1 MLFSGFFRVEIL
13 PQSVVS
19 NLEHQVSDYAG
30 KFRCAVDDEV
40 VFHHEVHHVFLAH
53 QNAESVFCF
62 VGALHEPDTMP
73 ILQGALSA
81 GKQLLVPRIAGPG
94 QMQLV
99 PLQSLEQLQPGA
111 FGILEP
117 GQALPA
123 VPAGS
128 GVQLAVLPC
137 LAAARSGARL
147 GHGGGYYDRFLANYS
162 GRRLIL
168 CPEALL
174 AQSLPTGPLDEPAQ
188 AVLTEKALYG
198 TL

>member
-1 MLFSGFFRVEIL
+1 MQSDGLNAQKQAARRAARQQLAQISPQEFSAIGAAMWQTL
-13 PQSVVS
+13 QAQPAWQS
-19 NLEHQVSDYAG
+19 
-30 KFRCAVDDEV
+30 
-40 VFHHEVHHVFLAH
+40 
-53 QNAESVFCF
+53 AESVFCF

-99 PLQSLEQLQPGA
+99 PLQSLEQLQPGT

-117 GQALPA
+117 GQALSA

-137 LAAARSGARL
+137 LAATRSGARL

-162 GRRLIL
+162 GQRLIL

>member
-1 MLFSGFFRVEIL
+1 MQSDDLNAQKQAARRAARQQLAQISPQEFSAIGAAMWQTL
-13 PQSVVS
+13 QAQP
-19 NLEHQVSDYAG
+19 AW
-30 KFRCAVDDEV
+30 
-40 VFHHEVHHVFLAH
+40 

-137 LAAARSGARL
+137 LAATRSGARL

>member
-1 MLFSGFFRVEIL
+1 MQSDDLNAQKQAARRAARQQLAQISPQEFSAIGAAMWQTL
-13 PQSVVS
+13 QAQP
-19 NLEHQVSDYAG
+19 AW
-30 KFRCAVDDEV
+30 
-40 VFHHEVHHVFLAH
+40 

-117 GQALPA
+117 PQALPA

-137 LAAARSGARL
+137 LAATRSGARL

-188 AVLTEKALYG
+188 AVLTEKTLYG

>member
-1 MLFSGFFRVEIL
+1 MQSDDLNTQKQAARRAARQQLAQISPQEFSAIGAAMWQTL
-13 PQSVVS
+13 QAQPAWQS
-19 NLEHQVSDYAG
+19 
-30 KFRCAVDDEV
+30 
-40 VFHHEVHHVFLAH
+40 
-53 QNAESVFCF
+53 AESVFCF

-99 PLQSLEQLQPGA
+99 PLQSLERLQPGA

-117 GQALPA
+117 PQALPA

-137 LAAARSGARL
+137 LAATRSGARL

-162 GRRLIL
+162 GQRLIL

>member
-1 MLFSGFFRVEIL
+1 MQSDDLNAQKQAARRAARQQLAQISPQEFSAIGAAMWQTL
-13 PQSVVS
+13 QAQP
-19 NLEHQVSDYAG
+19 AW
-30 KFRCAVDDEV
+30 
-40 VFHHEVHHVFLAH
+40 

-174 AQSLPTGPLDEPAQ
+174 AQSRPTGPLDEPAQ

>member
-1 MLFSGFFRVEIL
+1 MQSDDLNAQKQAARRAARQQLAQISPQEFSAIGAAMWQTL
-13 PQSVVS
+13 QAQP
-19 NLEHQVSDYAG
+19 AW
-30 KFRCAVDDEV
+30 
-40 VFHHEVHHVFLAH
+40 

-62 VGALHEPDTMP
+62 VGALPEPDTMP

>member
-1 MLFSGFFRVEIL
+1 MQSNDLNAQKQAARRAARQQLAQISPQEFSAIGAAMWQTL
-13 PQSVVS
+13 QAQPAWQSA
-19 NLEHQVSDYAG
+19 Q
-30 KFRCAVDDEV
+30 
-40 VFHHEVHHVFLAH
+40 
-53 QNAESVFCF
+53 SVFCF

-99 PLQSLEQLQPGA
+99 PLQSLGQLQPGA

-117 GQALPA
+117 PQALPA
-123 VPAGS
+123 IPAGS

-162 GRRLIL
+162 GQRLIL

>member
-1 MLFSGFFRVEIL
+1 MQSDDLNAQKQAARRAARQQLAQISPQEFSAIGAAMWQTL
-13 PQSVVS
+13 QAQP
-19 NLEHQVSDYAG
+19 AW
-30 KFRCAVDDEV
+30 
-40 VFHHEVHHVFLAH
+40 

-73 ILQGALSA
+73 ILQETLSA

>member
-1 MLFSGFFRVEIL
+1 MQSDDLNAQKQAARRAARQQLAQISPQEFSAIGAAMWQTL
-13 PQSVVS
+13 QAQPAWQS
-19 NLEHQVSDYAG
+19 
-30 KFRCAVDDEV
+30 
-40 VFHHEVHHVFLAH
+40 
-53 QNAESVFCF
+53 AESVFCF

-99 PLQSLEQLQPGA
+99 PLQSLERLQPGA

-117 GQALPA
+117 PQALPA
-123 VPAGS
+123 IPAGS
-128 GVQLAVLPC
+128 RVQLAVLPC
-137 LAAARSGARL
+137 LAATRSGARL

-162 GRRLIL
+162 GQRLIL

>member
-1 MLFSGFFRVEIL
+1 M
-13 PQSVVS
+13 QSDDL
-19 NLEHQVSDYAG
+19 NAQKQAA
-30 KFRCAVDDEV
+30 RCAARQQ
-40 VFHHEVHHVFLAH
+40 LA
-53 QNAESVFCF
+53 QISPQEFSAIGAAMWQTLQAQPAWQSAESVFCF

-128 GVQLAVLPC
+128 GVRLAVLPC
-137 LAAARSGARL
+137 LAATRSGARL
-147 GHGGGYYDRFLANYS
+147 GHGGGYYDRFLANCS
-162 GRRLIL
+162 GQRLIL

-198 TL
+198 AL

>member
-1 MLFSGFFRVEIL
+1 MQSDDLNAQKQAARRAARQQLAQISPQEFSAIGAAMWQTL
-13 PQSVVS
+13 QAQPAWQS
-19 NLEHQVSDYAG
+19 
-30 KFRCAVDDEV
+30 
-40 VFHHEVHHVFLAH
+40 
-53 QNAESVFCF
+53 AESVFCF

-99 PLQSLEQLQPGA
+99 PLQSLERLQPGA

-137 LAAARSGARL
+137 LAATRSGARL
-147 GHGGGYYDRFLANYS
+147 GHGGGYYDRFLENYS
-162 GRRLIL
+162 GQRLIL

-174 AQSLPTGPLDEPAQ
+174 AQALPTGPLDEPAQ

>member
-1 MLFSGFFRVEIL
+1 MQSDDLNAQKQAARRAARQQLAQISPQEFSAIGAAMWQTL
-13 PQSVVS
+13 QAQPAWQ
-19 NLEHQVSDYAG
+19 H
-30 KFRCAVDDEV
+30 
-40 VFHHEVHHVFLAH
+40 
-53 QNAESVFCF
+53 AESVFCF

>member
-1 MLFSGFFRVEIL
+1 MQSDDLNAQKQAARRAARQQLAQISPQEFSAIGAAMWQTL
-13 PQSVVS
+13 QAQPAWQSA
-19 NLEHQVSDYAG
+19 Q
-30 KFRCAVDDEV
+30 
-40 VFHHEVHHVFLAH
+40 
-53 QNAESVFCF
+53 SVFCF

-99 PLQSLEQLQPGA
+99 PLQSLKQLQPGA

-117 GQALPA
+117 PQALPA

-137 LAAARSGARL
+137 LAATRSGARL

-162 GRRLIL
+162 GQRLIL

>member
-1 MLFSGFFRVEIL
+1 MQSDDLNAQKQAARRAARQQLAQISPQEFSAIGAAMWQTL
-13 PQSVVS
+13 QAQP
-19 NLEHQVSDYAG
+19 AW
-30 KFRCAVDDEV
+30 
-40 VFHHEVHHVFLAH
+40 

-174 AQSLPTGPLDEPAQ
+174 AQSLPTGPLDELAQ

>member
-1 MLFSGFFRVEIL
+1 MQSNDLNAQKQAARRAARQQLAQISPQEFSAIGAAMWQTL
-13 PQSVVS
+13 QAQPAWQSA
-19 NLEHQVSDYAG
+19 Q
-30 KFRCAVDDEV
+30 
-40 VFHHEVHHVFLAH
+40 
-53 QNAESVFCF
+53 SVFCF

-99 PLQSLEQLQPGA
+99 PLQSLEQLQPGT

-137 LAAARSGARL
+137 LAATRSGARL

-162 GRRLIL
+162 GQRLIL

>member
-1 MLFSGFFRVEIL
+1 MQSDGLNAQKQAARRAARQQLAQISPQEFSAIGAAMWQTL
-13 PQSVVS
+13 QAQPAWQS
-19 NLEHQVSDYAG
+19 
-30 KFRCAVDDEV
+30 
-40 VFHHEVHHVFLAH
+40 
-53 QNAESVFCF
+53 AESVFCF

-94 QMQLV
+94 QIQLV
-99 PLQSLEQLQPGA
+99 PLQSLGQLQPGA

-117 GQALPA
+117 PQALPA

-137 LAAARSGARL
+137 LAATRSGARL

-162 GRRLIL
+162 GQRLIL

>member
-1 MLFSGFFRVEIL
+1 MQSDDLNAQKQAARRAARQQLAQISPQEFSAIGAAMWQTL
-13 PQSVVS
+13 QAQPAWQS
-19 NLEHQVSDYAG
+19 
-30 KFRCAVDDEV
+30 
-40 VFHHEVHHVFLAH
+40 
-53 QNAESVFCF
+53 AESVFCF

-99 PLQSLEQLQPGA
+99 PLQSLERLQPGA

-137 LAAARSGARL
+137 LAATRGGARL

-162 GRRLIL
+162 GHRLIL

-174 AQSLPTGPLDEPAQ
+174 AQSLPTGPLDEPAR

>member
-1 MLFSGFFRVEIL
+1 MQSDDLNAQKQAARRAARQQLAQISPQEFSAIGAAMWQTL
-13 PQSVVS
+13 QAQPAWQS
-19 NLEHQVSDYAG
+19 
-30 KFRCAVDDEV
+30 
-40 VFHHEVHHVFLAH
+40 
-53 QNAESVFCF
+53 AESVFCF

-117 GQALPA
+117 AQALPA

-137 LAAARSGARL
+137 LAATRSGARL

-162 GRRLIL
+162 GQRLIL

>member
-1 MLFSGFFRVEIL
+1 MQSDDLNAQKQAARRAARQQLAQISPQEFSAIGAAMWQTL
-13 PQSVVS
+13 QAQP
-19 NLEHQVSDYAG
+19 AW
-30 KFRCAVDDEV
+30 
-40 VFHHEVHHVFLAH
+40 

-147 GHGGGYYDRFLANYS
+147 GHGGGYYDRFLANYR

>member
-1 MLFSGFFRVEIL
+1 MQSDDLNAQKQAARRAARQQLAQISPQEFSAIGAAMWQTL
-13 PQSVVS
+13 QAQP
-19 NLEHQVSDYAG
+19 AW
-30 KFRCAVDDEV
+30 
-40 VFHHEVHHVFLAH
+40 

-117 GQALPA
+117 EQALPA

>member
-1 MLFSGFFRVEIL
+1 MQSDDLNAQKQAARRAARQQLAQISPQEFSAIGAAMWQTL
-13 PQSVVS
+13 QAQPAWQS
-19 NLEHQVSDYAG
+19 
-30 KFRCAVDDEV
+30 
-40 VFHHEVHHVFLAH
+40 
-53 QNAESVFCF
+53 AESVFCF

-99 PLQSLEQLQPGA
+99 PLQSLEQLQLGT

-137 LAAARSGARL
+137 LAATRSGARL

-162 GRRLIL
+162 GQRLIL

>member
-1 MLFSGFFRVEIL
+1 MQSDDLNAQKQAARRAARQQLAQISPQEFSAIGAAMWQTL
-13 PQSVVS
+13 QAQPAWQS
-19 NLEHQVSDYAG
+19 
-30 KFRCAVDDEV
+30 
-40 VFHHEVHHVFLAH
+40 
-53 QNAESVFCF
+53 AESVFCF

-99 PLQSLEQLQPGA
+99 PLQSLEQLQPGT

-117 GQALPA
+117 PQALPA
-123 VPAGS
+123 VPAGN

-137 LAAARSGARL
+137 LAATRSGARL

-162 GRRLIL
+162 GQRLIL

>member
-1 MLFSGFFRVEIL
+1 MQSDDLNAQKQAARRAARQQLAQISPQEFSAIGAAMWQTL
-13 PQSVVS
+13 QAQPAWQS
-19 NLEHQVSDYAG
+19 
-30 KFRCAVDDEV
+30 
-40 VFHHEVHHVFLAH
+40 
-53 QNAESVFCF
+53 AESVFCF

-117 GQALPA
+117 PQALPA
-123 VPAGS
+123 IPAGS

-162 GRRLIL
+162 GQRLIL

>member
-1 MLFSGFFRVEIL
+1 MQSDDLNAQKQAARRAARQQLAQISPQEFSAIGAAMWQTL
-13 PQSVVS
+13 QAQP
-19 NLEHQVSDYAG
+19 AW
-30 KFRCAVDDEV
+30 
-40 VFHHEVHHVFLAH
+40 

-188 AVLTEKALYG
+188 AVLTEKALCG

>member
-1 MLFSGFFRVEIL
+1 MQSDDLNAQKQAARRAARQQLAQISPQEFSAIGAAMWQTL
-13 PQSVVS
+13 QAQPAWQS
-19 NLEHQVSDYAG
+19 A
-30 KFRCAVDDEV
+30 A
-40 VFHHEVHHVFLAH
+40 
-53 QNAESVFCF
+53 SVFCF

-137 LAAARSGARL
+137 LAATRSGARL

>member
-1 MLFSGFFRVEIL
+1 MQSDDLNAQKQAARRAARQQLAQISPQEFSAIGAAMWQTL
-13 PQSVVS
+13 QAQP
-19 NLEHQVSDYAG
+19 AW
-30 KFRCAVDDEV
+30 
-40 VFHHEVHHVFLAH
+40 

-117 GQALPA
+117 PQALPA
-123 VPAGS
+123 IPAGS

-188 AVLTEKALYG
+188 AVLTEKNLYG

>member
-1 MLFSGFFRVEIL
+1 MQSDDLNAQKQAARRAARQQLAQISPQEFSAIGAAMWQTL
-13 PQSVVS
+13 QAQP
-19 NLEHQVSDYAG
+19 AW
-30 KFRCAVDDEV
+30 
-40 VFHHEVHHVFLAH
+40 

-198 TL
+198 AL

>member
-1 MLFSGFFRVEIL
+1 MQSDDLNAQKQAARRAARQQLAQISPQEFSAIGAAMWQTL
-13 PQSVVS
+13 QAQP
-19 NLEHQVSDYAG
+19 AW
-30 KFRCAVDDEV
+30 
-40 VFHHEVHHVFLAH
+40 

-73 ILQGALSA
+73 ILQGALLA

>member
-1 MLFSGFFRVEIL
+1 MQSDDLNAQKQAARRAARQQLAQISPQEFSAIGAAMWQTL
-13 PQSVVS
+13 QAQPAWQS
-19 NLEHQVSDYAG
+19 
-30 KFRCAVDDEV
+30 
-40 VFHHEVHHVFLAH
+40 
-53 QNAESVFCF
+53 AESVFCF

-99 PLQSLEQLQPGA
+99 PLQSLERLQPGA

-137 LAAARSGARL
+137 LAATRSGARL
-147 GHGGGYYDRFLANYS
+147 GHGGGYYDRFLENYS
-162 GRRLIL
+162 GLRLIL

>member
-1 MLFSGFFRVEIL
+1 MQSDDLNAQKQAARRAARQQLAQISPQEFSAIGAAMWQTL
-13 PQSVVS
+13 QAQPAWQS
-19 NLEHQVSDYAG
+19 
-30 KFRCAVDDEV
+30 
-40 VFHHEVHHVFLAH
+40 
-53 QNAESVFCF
+53 AESVFCF

-99 PLQSLEQLQPGA
+99 PLQSLGQLQPGA

-117 GQALPA
+117 PQALPA
-123 VPAGS
+123 IPAGS

-137 LAAARSGARL
+137 LAATRGGARL

-162 GRRLIL
+162 GQRLIL

>member
-1 MLFSGFFRVEIL
+1 MQSDDLNAQKQAARRAARQQLAQISPQEFSAIGAAMWQTL
-13 PQSVVS
+13 QAQP
-19 NLEHQVSDYAG
+19 AW
-30 KFRCAVDDEV
+30 
-40 VFHHEVHHVFLAH
+40 

-174 AQSLPTGPLDEPAQ
+174 AQSLPTGSLDEPAQ

>member
-1 MLFSGFFRVEIL
+1 MQSDDLNAQKQAARRAARQQLAQISPQEFSAIGAAMWQTL
-13 PQSVVS
+13 QAQPAWQS
-19 NLEHQVSDYAG
+19 
-30 KFRCAVDDEV
+30 
-40 VFHHEVHHVFLAH
+40 
-53 QNAESVFCF
+53 AESVFCF

-117 GQALPA
+117 PQALPA

-162 GRRLIL
+162 GQRLIL

>member
-1 MLFSGFFRVEIL
+1 MQSDDLNAQKQAARRAARQQLAQISPQEFSAIGAAMWQTL
-13 PQSVVS
+13 QAQPAWQS
-19 NLEHQVSDYAG
+19 
-30 KFRCAVDDEV
+30 
-40 VFHHEVHHVFLAH
+40 
-53 QNAESVFCF
+53 AESVFCF

-99 PLQSLEQLQPGA
+99 PLQSLERLQPGA

-117 GQALPA
+117 PQALPA

-137 LAAARSGARL
+137 LAATRGGARL

-162 GRRLIL
+162 GQRLIL

>member
-1 MLFSGFFRVEIL
+1 MQSDDLNAQKQAARRTARQQLAQISPQEFSAIGAAMWQTL
-13 PQSVVS
+13 QAQP
-19 NLEHQVSDYAG
+19 AW
-30 KFRCAVDDEV
+30 
-40 VFHHEVHHVFLAH
+40 

>member
-1 MLFSGFFRVEIL
+1 MQSDDLNAQKQAARRAARQQLAQISPQEFSAIGAAMWQTL
-13 PQSVVS
+13 QAQPAWQS
-19 NLEHQVSDYAG
+19 
-30 KFRCAVDDEV
+30 
-40 VFHHEVHHVFLAH
+40 
-53 QNAESVFCF
+53 AESVFCF

-94 QMQLV
+94 QIQLV

-117 GQALPA
+117 PQALPA

-137 LAAARSGARL
+137 LAATRSGARL

-162 GRRLIL
+162 GQRLIL

>member
-1 MLFSGFFRVEIL
+1 MQSDGLKAQKQAARRAARQQLAQISPQEFSAIGAAMWQTL
-13 PQSVVS
+13 QAQPAWQSA
-19 NLEHQVSDYAG
+19 Q
-30 KFRCAVDDEV
+30 
-40 VFHHEVHHVFLAH
+40 
-53 QNAESVFCF
+53 SVFCF

-99 PLQSLEQLQPGA
+99 PLQSLGQLQPGA

-117 GQALPA
+117 PQALPA
-123 VPAGS
+123 IPAGS

-137 LAAARSGARL
+137 LAATRSGARL

-168 CPEALL
+168 CPETLL

>member
-1 MLFSGFFRVEIL
+1 MQSDDLNAQKQAARRAARQQLAQISPQEFSAIGAAMWQTL
-13 PQSVVS
+13 QAQP
-19 NLEHQVSDYAG
+19 AW
-30 KFRCAVDDEV
+30 
-40 VFHHEVHHVFLAH
+40 

-73 ILQGALSA
+73 ILQEALSA

>member
-1 MLFSGFFRVEIL
+1 MQSDDLNAQKQAARRAARQQLAQISPQEFSAIGTAMWQTL
-13 PQSVVS
+13 QAQPAWQS
-19 NLEHQVSDYAG
+19 
-30 KFRCAVDDEV
+30 
-40 VFHHEVHHVFLAH
+40 
-53 QNAESVFCF
+53 AESVFCF

-137 LAAARSGARL
+137 LAATRSGARL

-162 GRRLIL
+162 GQRLIL

>member
-1 MLFSGFFRVEIL
+1 MQSDDLNAQKQAARRAARQQLAQISPQEFSAIGAAMWQTLQEQ
-13 PQSVVS
+13 P
-19 NLEHQVSDYAG
+19 AW
-30 KFRCAVDDEV
+30 
-40 VFHHEVHHVFLAH
+40 

>member
-1 MLFSGFFRVEIL
+1 MQSDDLNAQKQVARRAARQQLAQISPQEFSAIGAAMWQTL
-13 PQSVVS
+13 QAQP
-19 NLEHQVSDYAG
+19 AW
-30 KFRCAVDDEV
+30 
-40 VFHHEVHHVFLAH
+40 